1 MDIFCRFY
9 AMTAGRCDLGKVTI
23 DILPDDVL
31 LAITLTGPDVES
43 AAVSSNHDSIHFQ
56 RSLDQNGH
64 VGAPISPHIRHQ
76 HVSLFLCFLPL
87 VYCFSLS
94 FFKCKTYR
102 ERITFLPVT
111 TSS

>member
-56 RSLDQNGH
+56 PP
-64 VGAPISPHIRHQ
+64 A
-76 HVSLFLCFLPL
+76 
-87 VYCFSLS
+87 
-94 FFKCKTYR
+94 
-102 ERITFLPVT
+102 
-111 TSS
+111 